1 MKASRIPLLAPSQL
15 RRSLAPLL
23 ALASAGAEAG
33 PLLWNDNSLSYL
45 YGQVSKSTALATI
58 LSKR

>member
-1 MKASRIPLLAPSQL
+1 MNASRTPLLAPSLL

-45 YGQVSKSTALATI
+45 YGEHFKVDGTGDDT
-58 LSKR
+58 